1 MTFMALNANVTDL
14 RNSLRTYVGTAA
26 LPEISIRPPVGSTDE
41 ASFLRLTGWSYALL
55 YESGRVTIP
64 FLLGLPPFADNS
76 RMSPAASRELVRS
89 LRTWSSHN
97 LGLSDH
103 DVSVSREALG
113 WFNAMCG
120 TQSPTEPD
128 DWETCFTAL
137 CREVN
142 HIVTHCN
149 RTVDLVVRS
158 AEDGHATVTDL
169 LRRLDRN
176 WPSHEFDKLVG
187 DICIRLGESIDIH
200 KFRSTRLQSWREHLE
215 SLPDGENLKN
225 HMIRR
230 IERDVLDYFN
240 NLLPIDGRDVID
252 ELGVQQGPEVGKVL
266 TEARRLLATGIRDRE
281 ALLQNLRNPVDSD

>member
-14 RNSLRTYVGTAA
+14 RNSLRTHVGPAA

-41 ASFLRLTGWSYALL
+41 ASFLRLIGWSYALL

-64 FLLGLPPFADNS
+64 FLLGLPAFADNS
-76 RMSPAASRELVRS
+76 RMSPTASRELVRS

-113 WFNAMCG
+113 WFNATCG
-120 TQSPTEPD
+120 TQSPTKPD

-142 HIVTHCN
+142 HIVTQCN

-158 AEDGHATVTDL
+158 AEDGCATVTDL

-176 WPSHEFDKLVG
+176 WPPHEFDKLVG

-215 SLPDGENLKN
+215 SLPSGENLKN
-225 HMIRR
+225 QMIRR

-252 ELGVQQGPEVGKVL
+252 ELGVPRGPEVGRVL

-281 ALLQNLRNPVDSD
+281 MMLQILRNPADSD